1 VSWSLAL
8 PLRRARLARGRLASP
23 AVSAV
28 RPVSPPQP
36 TSAAPPAAAPSL
48 RDWVGVLAMVF
59 GLFMAIM
66 DVQIVTSS
74 LTQIQ
79 GGLSASPDEISWVQ
93 TAYLIADVVMVPLS
107 GTLSRLLST
116 RVLFVS
122 ATLGFTA
129 ASALCATAT
138 SLPQMILY
146 RAMQGF
152 SGGAITPSVFPVVY
166 TKFRGPQ
173 LATVMVLISLI
184 LNLSSTLGPTI
195 GGFLTDTFSWH
206 WLFLVNIVPG
216 IAVAVMVWLLIDI
229 DKPDRSLL
237 RYFDIYGLVLMA
249 VFLGCLEYALEEG
262 PRWDW
267 LSDDTIL
274 AAVVISSVASVLF
287 FWRVLTYRQPI
298 VDLRAFTN
306 RNFALGSFYTFI
318 VGTGLY
324 GATYLIP
331 LFLAQVRG
339 YSSLQIGEIV
349 VVTGLAQMVMSPFS
363 THIARNLDLRIML
376 AIGMGLFAF
385 AMYLTAGLT
394 NQASFAE
401 LFVPQAVRGVAL
413 MFCYLPANL
422 IALGTLTPDKLKN
435 AAGLYNLT
443 RDLGG
448 AIGLAVL
455 GTVMSNRLHFHWN
468 RLIEDV
474 NPARPAVQHFLDMQ
488 ANRLAPMISGDAG
501 HAAVQLLAAAVQRE
515 ALVLT
520 YNDVLLLLGVAFA
533 FGLLLMP
540 LVKNP
545 RGVLTADRH

>member
-1 VSWSLAL
+1 MSWAPALWRSGSARRTPLAL
-8 PLRRARLARGRLASP
+8 
-23 AVSAV
+23 
-28 RPVSPPQP
+28 
-36 TSAAPPAAAPSL
+36 PPAAAPKPKPATAAPSAQPERQPSL
-48 RDWVGVLAMVF
+48 RDWFGVLAMVF

-122 ATLGFTA
+122 AALGFTA
-129 ASALCATAT
+129 ASAMCATAT
-138 SLPQMILY
+138 SLGQMIAY
-146 RAMQGF
+146 RALQGF
-152 SGGAITPSVFPVVY
+152 SGGAITPTVFPVVY
-166 TKFRGPQ
+166 TKFRAPQ
-173 LATVMVLISLI
+173 LTTVMVLISLI

-195 GGFLTDTFSWH
+195 GGFLTDTFSWR

-216 IAVAVMVWLLIDI
+216 IAVAIAVWLLIDI
-229 DKPDRSLL
+229 DKPEPSLL
-237 RYFDIYGLVLMA
+237 RHFDLSGLVLMA
-249 VFLGCLEYALEEG
+249 LFLGCLQYALEEG

-267 LSDDTIL
+267 LQDNSIF
-274 AAVVISSVASVLF
+274 AAVIVSGVASTLF

-298 VDLRAFTN
+298 VDVRAFLD
-306 RNFALGSFYTFI
+306 RNFAIGSFYTFVI
-318 VGTGLY
+318 GTGLY
-324 GATYLIP
+324 GATYLVP

-339 YSSLQIGEIV
+339 YNSLQIGETV
-349 VVTGLAQMVMSPFS
+349 VVTGLAQMAMAPF
-363 THIARNLDLRIML
+363 TTFIARKLDLRIML
-376 AIGMGLFAF
+376 AIGMGVFAL

-394 NQASFAE
+394 NQASFGE
-401 LFVPQAVRGVAL
+401 LLLPQALRGFAL

-422 IALGTLTPDKLKN
+422 LALGTTPPDKLKN

-455 GTVMSNRLHFHWN
+455 GTVLSNRLDFHWN
-468 RLIEDV
+468 RLIEDI

-488 ANRLAPMISGDAG
+488 TGRLGNLVQGDP
-501 HAAVQLLAAAVQRE
+501 HRAAVELLANMVQRE
-515 ALVLT
+515 ALVMSF
-520 YNDVLLLLGVAFA
+520 NDALMLLGSIFA
-533 FGLLLMP
+533 IALVLMP
-540 LVKNP
+540 LVKRP
-545 RGVLTADRH
+545 RTVLTADRH

>member
-1 VSWSLAL
+1 VSAL
-8 PLRRARLARGRLASP
+8 RDNPPPRTAPTLPSPASDGGLGRGRGGRGDRASTQNP
-23 AVSAV
+23 GGL
-28 RPVSPPQP
+28 P
-36 TSAAPPAAAPSL
+36 TV

-93 TAYLIADVVMVPLS
+93 TSYLIADVVMVPLS

-116 RVLFVS
+116 RVLFVT
-122 ATLGFTA
+122 AALGFTA

-138 SLPQMILY
+138 SLGQMILY
-146 RAMQGF
+146 RALQGF

-173 LATVMVLISLI
+173 LATVMVLISVI

-195 GGFLTDTFSWH
+195 GGFLTDTFSWQ

-216 IAVAVMVWLLIDI
+216 IGVAVTVWLLIDI
-229 DKPDRSLL
+229 DRPDRSLL

-249 VFLGCLEYALEEG
+249 LFLGCLQYALEEG

-267 LSDDTIL
+267 LADNTIL
-274 AAVVISSVASVLF
+274 VAVVVSSIASVLF
-287 FWRVLTYRQPI
+287 FWRVLTYHQPI
-298 VDLRAFTN
+298 VDLRAFAN
-306 RNFALGSFYTFI
+306 RNFAIGSFYTFV

-324 GATYLIP
+324 GATYLVP

-339 YSSLQIGEIV
+339 FSSWQIGETV
-349 VVTGLAQMVMSPFS
+349 VVTGLAQMAMSPFAAY
-363 THIARNLDLRIML
+363 IARNLDLRIML
-376 AIGMGLFAF
+376 AFGMGLFAV

-394 NQASFAE
+394 NQAGFAD
-401 LFVPQAVRGVAL
+401 LLVPQVLRGVAL
-413 MFCYLPANL
+413 MCCYLPANL
-422 IALGTLTPDKLKN
+422 IALGTLPQDKLKN

-448 AIGLAVL
+448 AIGLALLV
-455 GTVMSNRLHFHWN
+455 TVMNDRLHFHWN
-468 RLIEDV
+468 RLIEDI
-474 NPARPAVQHFLDMQ
+474 NPARQAVQHFLEMQ
-488 ANRLAPMISGDAG
+488 TTRFDALTTGDA
-501 HAAVQLLAAAVQRE
+501 AQQAIKLLASTVQRE

-520 YNDVLLLLGVAFA
+520 YNDALMVLGLGFAVA
-533 FGLLLMP
+533 LVLMP

-545 RGVLTADRH
+545 RSALTADRH